1 MSTRAV
7 LKIVLAAISLAI
19 MVFAF
24 LSMRSSVPAPS
35 PARPAAKANLPNAD
49 AELGI
54 IHMVENKGDRKSWE
68 LEAEKASVFQEDKT
82 THLRNVKVTFYS
94 LNRPPLV
101 VTAKE
106 GEVDMTTHEI
116 VARGDVQMSSEEGYT
131 LTTQTLRWV
140 PDAQLVT
147 TDDPVRIVGKTFDVT
162 GVGLRSE
169 PERHTLR
176 VLKTV
181 RAILR
186 EEGKR

>member
-1 MSTRAV
+1 
-7 LKIVLAAISLAI
+7 
-19 MVFAF
+19 
-24 LSMRSSVPAPS
+24 
-35 PARPAAKANLPNAD
+35 
-49 AELGI
+49 
-54 IHMVENKGDRKSWE
+54 
-68 LEAEKASVFQEDKT
+68 
-82 THLRNVKVTFYS
+82 
-94 LNRPPLV
+94 
-101 VTAKE
+101 
-106 GEVDMTTHEI
+106 
-116 VARGDVQMSSEEGYT
+116 MSSEEGYT